1 MLAGAIWQQNGFLS
15 ELGRQF
21 PALTYI
27 TDYYS
32 NLGHGG
38 YNGWSSPWPVAPRR
52 WGVELQTK
60 VHTKVCNHREG
71 PTRAFSWL
79 KAPTPTTAFT
89 IKILLRLYYW
99 LLVGKH
105 SVFKNLSCGP
115 SFPALGR
122 HMIRLNTITSCAVET
137 STEMARAG
145 TVAGPG

>member
-60 VHTKVCNHREG
+60 VHTKVC
-71 PTRAFSWL
+71 
-79 KAPTPTTAFT
+79 
-89 IKILLRLYYW
+89 KILLRLYYW